1 MIIYVSIC
9 YIIASTLMGVILGV
23 RGHME
28 PIDWAVVLLAP
39 ITMPLLIIQ
48 YLVRQLKNK

>member
-9 YIIASTLMGVILGV
+9 YIIASILMGVILSV
-23 RGHME
+23 RGYME
-28 PIDWAVVLLAP
+28 PIDWIVVFFAP